1 MLRGC
6 SKMKRFLSNLL
17 AILWFFGVIIWVLL
31 FVALVD
37 IMIIF
42 MDILGPIQS
51 GFSTT
56 TIGFIVLFV
65 AGFAFALTGW
75 IPPFRKCYYK
85 LPWLYPTSMIL
96 TMHLFIL
103 SVAET
108 IINKGYTVMSTPR
121 HVISIIIMII
131 QLVVC
136 RVIMCWYLKKHPMVL
151 KKYTRIEE

>member
-1 MLRGC
+1 
-6 SKMKRFLSNLL
+6 MKRFLSNLL

-108 IINKGYTVMSTPR
+108 IINKGYTVMSMPR

>member
-1 MLRGC
+1 
-6 SKMKRFLSNLL
+6 MKRFLSNLL

-136 RVIMCWYLKKHPMVL
+136 RVIMCWYLKKHSMVL

>member
-1 MLRGC
+1 
-6 SKMKRFLSNLL
+6 MKRFLSNLL

-121 HVISIIIMII
+121 HVISIIIMVI

>member
-1 MLRGC
+1 
-6 SKMKRFLSNLL
+6 MKRFLSNLL
-17 AILWFFGVIIWVLL
+17 AILWFFGVTIWVLL

-85 LPWLYPTSMIL
+85 LPWLYPASMIL

-136 RVIMCWYLKKHPMVL
+136 RVIMCWYLKKHSMVL

>member
-1 MLRGC
+1 
-6 SKMKRFLSNLL
+6 MKRFLSNLL

-85 LPWLYPTSMIL
+85 LPWLYPASMIL

-136 RVIMCWYLKKHPMVL
+136 RVIMCWYLKKHSMVL

>member
-1 MLRGC
+1 
-6 SKMKRFLSNLL
+6 MKRFLSNLL

-51 GFSTT
+51 GVSTT

-136 RVIMCWYLKKHPMVL
+136 RVIMCWYLKKHSMVL

>member
-1 MLRGC
+1 
-6 SKMKRFLSNLL
+6 MKRFLSNLL

-42 MDILGPIQS
+42 RDILGPIQS

>member
-1 MLRGC
+1 
-6 SKMKRFLSNLL
+6 MKRFLSNLL

-65 AGFAFALTGW
+65 AGFVFALTGW

-85 LPWLYPTSMIL
+85 LPWLYPTCMIL

-108 IINKGYTVMSTPR
+108 IIYKGYTVMSTPR
-121 HVISIIIMII
+121 HIISIIIMIV
-131 QLVVC
+131 QLIVC
-136 RVIMCWYLKKHPMVL
+136 RVIMCWYLRKHPMVL
-151 KKYTRIEE
+151 KKYTQIEE

>member
-1 MLRGC
+1 
-6 SKMKRFLSNLL
+6 MKRFLSNLL

-108 IINKGYTVMSTPR
+108 IINKGYTVISTPR

-136 RVIMCWYLKKHPMVL
+136 RVIMCWYLKKHSMVL

>member
-1 MLRGC
+1 
-6 SKMKRFLSNLL
+6 MKRFLSNLL

-136 RVIMCWYLKKHPMVL
+136 RVIMCWYLKMHPMVL
-151 KKYTRIEE
+151 KKYTQIEE

>member
-1 MLRGC
+1 
-6 SKMKRFLSNLL
+6 MKRFLSNLF

-65 AGFAFALTGW
+65 AGFVFALTGW
-75 IPPFRKCYYK
+75 IPSFRKCYYK

-151 KKYTRIEE
+151 KKYTQIEE

>member
-1 MLRGC
+1 
-6 SKMKRFLSNLL
+6 MKRFLSNLL

>member
-1 MLRGC
+1 
-6 SKMKRFLSNLL
+6 MKRFLSNLL

-75 IPPFRKCYYK
+75 IPLFRKCYYK